1 MNNNLTHE
9 LIKNCTTLVKLSYL
23 NDLCSHLSDKKCD
36 VYGLRAEF
44 GYPEHLIPYNN
55 QRFLAYLG
63 VSKKK
68 LETSYGQ
75 AHFVTFSH
83 EPKTSIYHSPVGILE
98 HMYTIYMAQQKNQ
111 LLEDGY
117 KEGENFSVELFPG
130 KITKKNLGYW
140 RWVLDDDWCVT
151 DRISMNDLIDDY
163 EIKGH
168 VNWDELYRILP
179 ENVDDEYIENDYEEE
194 DEEEEEIDSDEEET
208 DDELEDGEI
217 FLSDSET

>member
-1 MNNNLTHE
+1 
-9 LIKNCTTLVKLSYL
+9 
-23 NDLCSHLSDKKCD
+23 
-36 VYGLRAEF
+36 
-44 GYPEHLIPYNN
+44 
-55 QRFLAYLG
+55 
-63 VSKKK
+63 
-68 LETSYGQ
+68 
-75 AHFVTFSH
+75 
-83 EPKTSIYHSPVGILE
+83 
-98 HMYTIYMAQQKNQ
+98 MAQQKNQ

-179 ENVDDEYIENDYEEE
+179 ENVDDEYTENDYEEE
-194 DEEEEEIDSDEEET
+194 EEEEEEIDSDEEET

-217 FLSDSET
+217 VLSDSET